1 MGSEFTVSSSS
12 LTNSRDC
19 CSCSG
24 DLVETFCDAKSG
36 VVNGIVMLP
45 EVVFQLTFVLK
56 EPDGVSI
63 GILLL
68 EGDCLLQTRFAAACS
83 AFSGSCSNATQL
95 RTSGIL
101 VDSSFGGGQG
111 MGRTVARLSRPGRRQ
126 NNCKKT
132 RQSTTIKVLEIF
144 LHHMQLI
151 F

>member
-24 DLVETFCDAKSG
+24 DFEETFCDAKSG

-45 EVVFQLTFVLK
+45 EVVLLADQLTFVLK

-68 EGDCLLQTRFAAACS
+68 EGDCLLQPSFAAACS
-83 AFSGSCSNATQL
+83 TFSGSCSNATQL
-95 RTSGIL
+95 CTSGIL
-101 VDSSFGGGQG
+101 IVSFYSGAAGHG
-111 MGRTVARLSRPGRRQ
+111 
-126 NNCKKT
+126 
-132 RQSTTIKVLEIF
+132 
-144 LHHMQLI
+144 
-151 F
+151 